1 MFWDSWRVTWRNWM
15 NGCKP
20 SLMQSLENE
29 IAFVFVTSTILVTY
43 RREEWEFDKIYLAL
57 F

>member
-1 MFWDSWRVTWRNWM
+1 M